1 MIPAQYRA
9 LLSNPKIRRLLAGQG
24 ISNLGDGMS
33 TVSIAWLA
41 VLIAPHGSTGAFVG
55 VALAAYTLPGVV
67 GALALHRFLH
77 RWPARALVLAHTWIR
92 AGFLGA
98 IAILWAAG
106 CLRPYLYVAL
116 LACSSALAAWGN
128 AGEYT
133 MLSALSGPAG
143 RLSANSLYSA
153 QVSVAMIAGPL
164 LAGLLLAPLGIGS
177 LIALDAASFA
187 FLGVQAWRTQLNTAA
202 EGDPVQVR
210 AAESGFRLLRRL
222 NLMGLIILTWLF
234 FFLYGP
240 VEDALPVYVTHDLNA
255 GAGMLGA
262 YWTSFGV
269 GALVA
274 ALVTGTL
281 RNRDLR
287 RVTLLIV
294 AGWGACLLPFAFS
307 PVGVTLACFALGGL
321 IYGPFIPLTYALFQ
335 SATTSAKL
343 PAILAVRSAIIMVAA
358 PLGTAAGG
366 PIVGALGAAQTL
378 TVSGAATILLAVT
391 VGIAWARKGQA
402 STRGPGA
409 PRAVLAVTASPS
421 PAGAPG
427 QRRPASVLDHP
438 GRRAYSRAPVG
449 RPSLRASAQHC
460 RGDER
465 AERGGGGHRADEVPR
480 GPA

>member
-1 MIPAQYRA
+1 MIPGQYRK
-9 LLSNPKIRRLLAGQG
+9 LVRDPRTRRLLAGLG
-24 ISNLGDGMS
+24 VSALGDGMS
-33 TVSIAWLA
+33 TVTIAWLA
-41 VLIAPHGSTGAFVG
+41 VLIAPPANTGAYVG
-55 VALAAYTLPGVV
+55 VVMSAYTLPGVV
-67 GALALHRFLH
+67 GALAFGRFLRH
-77 RWPARALVLAHTWIR
+77 RPARVLVLAHSCLRTC
-92 AGFLGA
+92 FLGA
-98 IAILWAAG
+98 VAILWAAG
-106 CLRPYLYVAL
+106 SLRPSAYVAL
-116 LACSSALAAWGN
+116 LAGSSLLAAWGN
-128 AGEYT
+128 AGQYT
-133 MLSALSGPAG
+133 MLSRLAGPEG

-153 QVSVAMIAGPL
+153 QVSVAVIAGPS

-177 LIALDAASFA
+177 LIALDAVSFA
-187 FLGVQAWRTQLNTAA
+187 FLGIQAWRTGRSTAA
-202 EGDPVQVR
+202 PSEPVQAR
-210 AAESGFRLLRRL
+210 AAESGFRQLRQL
-222 NLMGLIILTWLF
+222 GLISLLTLTWLF

-240 VEDALPVYVTHDLNA
+240 VEDALPIYVTHDLNA
-255 GAGMLGA
+255 GAGLLGA

-274 ALVTGTL
+274 SLVTGTL

-343 PAILAVRSAIIMVAA
+343 PAILAARSAIIMVAA

-402 STRGPGA
+402 NTRGPGA

-421 PAGAPG
+421 PTGAPG